1 MDDIL
6 VRILRDYGEQ
16 IINSYR
22 QKLYQGGSNATG
34 LLGNSLST
42 TVTAEDGIYEVKL
55 NIQDY
60 WKYVEYG
67 RLPGSFPNID
77 AIRKWIQVKPV
88 IPTVQNN
95 GKLPTLEQL
104 TFLISR
110 GIAENGIEPRYY
122 LNDTLD
128 ELDLTPLEEGI
139 TRSLE
144 QKFDEGLSI
153 FKNG

>member
-6 VRILRDYGEQ
+6 IRILQEYGNQ
-16 IINSYR
+16 IIDSYR
-22 QKLYQGGSNATG
+22 RKLYQGGSNATG

-42 TVTAEDGIYEVKL
+42 TVYAEDGIFEVVL

-60 WKYVEYG
+60 WKWVEYG

-77 AIRKWIQVKPV
+77 AIRRWIQVKPV
-88 IPTVQNN
+88 IPTVRND
-95 GKLPTLEQL
+95 GKLPTIDQL
-104 TFLISR
+104 TYLISR
-110 GIAENGIEPRYY
+110 KIAENGIEPRYY
-122 LNDTLD
+122 LNDTID

-144 QKFDEGLSI
+144 QKFDEEL
-153 FKNG
+153 KKL

>member
-6 VRILRDYGEQ
+6 IRILQEYGEQ

-22 QKLYQGGSNATG
+22 RKLYEGGSNASG

-42 TVTAEDGIYEVKL
+42 IVDADDGIYEVSL

-60 WKYVEYG
+60 WKYLEYG

-88 IPTVQNN
+88 IPTVKND
-95 GKLPTLEQL
+95 GKLPTLNQL

-110 GIAENGIEPRYY
+110 KIAEEGIEPRYY
-122 LNDTLD
+122 LTNILD

-139 TRSLE
+139 TRSLT
-144 QKFDEGLSI
+144 QQFDNEL
-153 FKNG
+153 KQL

>member
-6 VRILRDYGEQ
+6 IRILQEYGNQ
-16 IINSYR
+16 IIDSYR
-22 QKLYQGGSNATG
+22 RKLYQGGSNATG

-42 TVTAEDGIYEVKL
+42 TVYAEDGIFEVVL

-60 WKYVEYG
+60 WKWVEYG

-88 IPTVQNN
+88 IPTVRND
-95 GKLPTLEQL
+95 GKLPTIDQL
-104 TFLISR
+104 TYLISR
-110 GIAENGIEPRYY
+110 KIAENGIEPRYY
-122 LNDTLD
+122 LNDTID

-144 QKFDEGLSI
+144 QKFDEEL
-153 FKNG
+153 KKL